1 MANET
6 TDVLIIGT
14 GFGGSIPGYY
24 LAAGGARVIMLEHGP
39 RLSSNEF
46 TQSLQIGGFTRI
58 LDSIGGAGITVTAGN
73 CVGGS
78 SVTYYA
84 ASLRAPSF
92 IFERRGTLGRRL
104 WPASI
109 TRHSLDPWYRRVEDV
124 LPVSELSWNDV
135 TYAGG
140 AFAAACTRA
149 GHTCQP
155 VPLAVDLAR
164 CTNCNW
170 MHTGCFFDAKRSM
183 LLNYIPGA
191 EAFGAEIRPLHEVQA
206 IQPAQTAG
214 YRYAVSYVRLDPN
227 DYRVSVGSG
236 LIEAKIVIV
245 AAGAMG
251 TPVILQRS
259 APVLGGM
266 PPAVGRHFSAN
277 GDRVT
282 MAALDEGKVRDLLGL
297 QRARGVAYDAFPIGK
312 PITSM
317 TFDYLDPSAPEFS
330 RFALQQLYTPPA
342 TNIIFGDSVDGPP
355 VWFGIDKRD
364 LTSRWRSWLT
374 IAAFTEDANEG
385 VFGPPP
391 DRGNFTRIG
400 PAVAAGQ
407 LRYDIAPE
415 TQHGFDLS
423 DAASRSIMTLDGLA
437 TFHLVESTNNIQC
450 AHPLASCRIGDD
462 PATSALDDRH
472 ELRGHPGIFVTDASS
487 VPTSLCVNPSLTIA
501 ALAERA
507 SSILLERAAEY
518 GVAVAQHVP
527 PPGTP

>member
-24 LAAGGARVIMLEHGP
+24 LAAGGARVIMLERGP
-39 RLSSNEF
+39 RLSTDEF
-46 TQSLQIGGFTRI
+46 TQSLQVGGFTRI
-58 LDSIGGAGITVTAGN
+58 VDSISGTGIDVTAGN

-78 SVTYYA
+78 SVVYYA

-92 IFERRGTLGRRL
+92 IFERRGTLGRRI
-104 WPASI
+104 WPAAI
-109 TRHSLDPWYRRVEDV
+109 TRHTLNKWYRRIEEA
-124 LPVSELSWNDV
+124 LPVSQLSWDDV
-135 TYAGG
+135 PYAGG
-140 AFAAACTRA
+140 VFAAACTRS

-155 VPLAVDLAR
+155 VPVAVDLTR

-170 MHTGCFFDAKRSM
+170 MANGCRFDAKRSM

-191 EAFGAEIRPLHEVQA
+191 EAFGAEIRPLHEVQS

-214 YRYAVSYVRLDPN
+214 YRYAVSYRQLDPN
-227 DYRVSVGSG
+227 DYNKAVGSG
-236 LIEAKIVIV
+236 FIEAKMVIV
-245 AAGAMG
+245 AAGTMG

-259 APVLGGM
+259 APFLGGM
-266 PPAVGRHFSAN
+266 PSAVGRYFSAN

-282 MAALDEGKVRDLLGL
+282 VAALDEAKVHDLLGL
-297 QRARGVAYDAFPIGK
+297 ERAPGVAYDAFPIGK
-312 PITSM
+312 PISSM

-330 RFALQQLYTPPA
+330 RFGLQQIYFPPI
-342 TNIIFGDSVDGPP
+342 TNILPGVAEPP
-355 VWFGIDKRD
+355 VWFGIDKRE

-374 IAAFTEDANEG
+374 VLAMTEDANEG
-385 VFGPPP
+385 FFGPPP
-391 DRGNFTRIG
+391 EKGDFTRIG
-400 PAVAAGQ
+400 PGAAAGQ
-407 LRYDIAPE
+407 LRYDISPE
-415 TQHGFDLS
+415 TTHGFDLS

-437 TFHLVESTNNIQC
+437 SLHLVKSTKKIQC

-462 PATSALDDRH
+462 PETSALDDQH

-487 VPTSLCVNPSLTIA
+487 VPTSLCVNPSLTIG

-507 SSILLERAAEY
+507 SSILLRRAAEY
-518 GVAVAQHVP
+518 GVAVKPVP
-527 PPGTP
+527 QP